1 VKCPFCESEDLKVLE
16 SRAARDGD
24 AIRRRREC
32 GHCRRRFTTF
42 EEIERPRLLVVK
54 KDGAREEFSR
64 EKVLNALMIPTRKR
78 PVTLEQLRDAVDRIE
93 RDLFELGV
101 DEVESREIG
110 ERAMAALWR
119 LDKVAFIRFSSV
131 YGRFDDPH
139 EFVRLVEEVHA
150 LQSLTEAPAPTLRR
164 RSDRK
169 GDPQLELD
177 LDGSILTSTIS

>member
-1 VKCPFCESEDLKVLE
+1 MKCPFCDSEDLKVLE

-32 GHCRRRFTTF
+32 ASCRRRFTTF
-42 EEIERPRLLVVK
+42 EEIERPRLLIVK
-54 KDGAREEFSR
+54 KDGTREEFNR
-64 EKVLNALMIPTRKR
+64 EKVLNGLIISSEKR
-78 PVTLEQLRDAVDRIE
+78 PITLEQLRDAVDHME

-119 LDKVAFIRFSSV
+119 LDKVAFIRFASV
-131 YGRFDDPH
+131 YARFDDPT
-139 EFVRLVEEVHA
+139 EFVRLVEEVHG

-164 RSDRK
+164 LSDRE
-169 GDPQLELD
+169 GGPQFQLEWED
-177 LDGSILTSTIS
+177 SILPSTNS